1 MISGGVGNLFSFIKL
16 SITCHQHILLLT
28 WAITL
33 YLPLITPGY
42 HIKDFKEIYYEE
54 WKTLKTHFIHI
65 ASVSATFNIHDT
77 IGIGLLTR
85 LRLDF
90 SQLNELKLRQHI
102 KDSARV
108 SPMCDC
114 GPEVH
119 SLSFTLPFV
128 SMSKEIPHPKSW
140 KEYTNKC
147 SALWIR

>member
-1 MISGGVGNLFSFIKL
+1 MEN
-16 SITCHQHILLLT
+16 
-28 WAITL
+28 
-33 YLPLITPGY
+33 
-42 HIKDFKEIYYEE
+42 FKNTFY
-54 WKTLKTHFIHI
+54 I
-65 ASVSATFNIHDT
+65 ALVSATFNLHDT

-108 SPMCDC
+108 SPICDC

-128 SMSKEIPHPKSW
+128 FMSKEIPHPKS
-140 KEYTNKC
+140 
-147 SALWIR
+147 